1 MAYIDGF
8 VIPVP
13 DSKRAEYLQIAQ
25 AVAPLF
31 KEYGATEVA
40 ECWGNELKKGEHT
53 DFFMAVNA
61 EDGENVVFSWIAWPD
76 KATRDAGNA
85 KFMADPRVANIG
97 DQDVF
102 NGKRMFMGGFVPM
115 LDDGARGTC
124 GYVDGFIIAVP
135 EANKEA
141 YLKQASGGSPIFR
154 DLGCT
159 RIVECWGDDV
169 PHGELTDFYRA
180 VKAKEGEAIV
190 FSWMEYPDKATRDE
204 AGEKMMSD
212 PRFAELGEM
221 PFDGKR
227 MIYSGFVPIL
237 QS

>member
-1 MAYIDGF
+1 MAYVDGF

-13 DSKRAEYLQIAQ
+13 HDQKEAYRQMAE

-31 KEYGATEVA
+31 KEYGATEVV
-40 ECWGNELKKGEHT
+40 ECWGDDLKKGQHT

-61 EDGENVVFSWIAWPD
+61 KENENVVFSWIVWPD
-76 KATRDAGNA
+76 KAARDAGNE
-85 KFMADPRVANIG
+85 KFRNDPRLNDMAGKDIF
-97 DQDVF
+97 D
-102 NGKRMFMGGFVPM
+102 GKRMFWGGFAPM
-115 LDDGARGTC
+115 LDEGSGGPV
-124 GYVDGFIIAVP
+124 GYVEGFVIAVP

-141 YLKQASGGSPIFR
+141 YRKQAAGGSPIFR

-169 PHGELTDFYRA
+169 PHGEVTDFYRA
-180 VKAKEGEAIV
+180 VKAEEGEAIV
-190 FSWMEYPDKATRDE
+190 FSWMEYPDKATRDD

-227 MIYSGFVPIL
+227 MIYSGFAPIV
-237 QS
+237 QA